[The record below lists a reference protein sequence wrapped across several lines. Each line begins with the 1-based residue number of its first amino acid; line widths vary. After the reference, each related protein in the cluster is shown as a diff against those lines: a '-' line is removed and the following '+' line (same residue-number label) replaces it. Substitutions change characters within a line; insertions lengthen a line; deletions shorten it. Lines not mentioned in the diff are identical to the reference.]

1 VGEVPHIEELASIL
15 CCNISSL
22 PLRYLD
28 LPLGA
33 PFKSIGIW
41 DGVVEKM
48 KRRLASWNKLFLS
61 KGASY
66 SHQEYAIFFIFL
78 PFTSWYS

>member
-1 VGEVPHIEELASIL
+1 MGEVPHIEELANSL

-22 PLRYLD
+22 LLHYLD

-33 PFKSIGIW
+33 TFKSKAIW

-48 KRRLASWNKLFLS
+48 KKRLASWKKIYLS
-61 KGASY
+61 KEKASC
-66 SHQEYAIFFIFL
+66 SHQEYAF
-78 PFTSWYS
+78 